1 MNKVVHDILANI
13 IGAILCFAAL
23 CVINRIFGD
32 TVNFKMNSIV
42 AVIIIVVQA
51 FVGFLRKNKGDSN

>member
-13 IGAILCFAAL
+13 IGAILCFAVL
-23 CVINRIFGD
+23 CIINLIFGE
-32 TVNFKMNSIV
+32 TVNFKMNAIV
-42 AVIIIVVQA
+42 AVVIVAVQA

>member
-23 CVINRIFGD
+23 CVINWTFGE
-32 TVNFKMNSIV
+32 TVNFKMNAIV
-42 AVIIIVVQA
+42 AVIIVAVQS
-51 FVGFLRKNKGDSN
+51 FMGFLRKNKRASN